1 MSKRFFI
8 ILILFLSC
16 LQVPFAAA
24 AGNTITLNHI
34 SSKTPGSVVTI
45 GGQTS
50 LSEVNIKVL
59 RPNNTVL
66 YVDIVN
72 PAGGVYSTGFQLP
85 SDAVWGN
92 YTVVVGMGKYVATET
107 FTVGNTETPTMP
119 APSETSETPTTPT
132 PSETS
137 EMPTT
142 PPADNPTGSPSSGG
156 SRGVTSTGNTISTS
170 NGSVSE
176 TDAAGIIPDDTALKD
191 FPQQTQEANAGGALR
206 DIVGHWAEGI
216 IRAMVTRGVARG
228 YPDGS
233 FKPDNK
239 ISRAEFAVFLV
250 RAFQLESE
258 SGKVFSDTAKHWAKD
273 AIATAAAH
281 KIVEGYDA
289 GTFGPDDLITRE
301 QMALMIVR
309 AAELKP
315 VSSEL
320 FFTDS
325 NHISEWARGALASAT
340 ENGIM
345 TGYPDNTVRPRSRA
359 TRAEALTVIFKAIK

>member
-1 MSKRFFI
+1 MRKRFFI
-8 ILILFLSC
+8 ILIILLAC
-16 LQVPFAAA
+16 LQVPFAVVAS
-24 AGNTITLNHI
+24 NTITLNHI
-34 SSKTPGSVVTI
+34 SSKTSGSVVTI

-92 YTVVVGMGKYVATET
+92 YTVVVGMGRYVATET
-107 FTVGNTETPTMP
+107 FTVGDTETPTP
-119 APSETSETPTTPT
+119 PPPSETPETPETADTSETPTTL
-132 PSETS
+132 
-137 EMPTT
+137 
-142 PPADNPTGSPSSGG
+142 PADNPTGSPSSGG
-156 SRGVTSTGNTISTS
+156 SDGVSSTS
-170 NGSVSE
+170 NSSLLK
-176 TDAAGIIPDDTALKD
+176 TDATVIIPEDTAPKD
-191 FPQQTQEANAGGALR
+191 IPPPIQEANAGGALR
-206 DIVGHWAEGI
+206 DIINHWAEDTI
-216 IRAMVTRGVARG
+216 KVMITQGVAQS
-228 YPDGS
+228 YPDGC

-250 RAFQLESE
+250 RAFQLECE
-258 SGKVFSDTAKHWAKD
+258 SGKVFCDTAKHWAKD

-281 KIVEGYDA
+281 EIVEGYDA
-289 GTFGPDDLITRE
+289 GTFGPDDLLNRE

-325 NHISEWARGALASAT
+325 NNISEWARGALASAT

-345 TGYPDNTVRPRSRA
+345 TGYPDNTVRPGSRA